1 MANKSIKFEIATPER
16 LVLSKDI
23 VQLVVPTTSGE
34 LAILADHIPLVSVL
48 KPGVLELKLNDGQI
62 EIISVS
68 GGFLE
73 VMRDK
78 IVILADTAERAVE
91 LDEKR
96 IEEAKARAEARQKE
110 VTNVDDVQFANISAQ
125 LDKELA
131 RYKALNR
138 WRRLKGIDKN

>member
-1 MANKSIKFEIATPER
+1 MANKFIKFEIATPER

-23 VQLVVPTTSGE
+23 VQVVVPTTSGE
-34 LAILADHIPLVSVL
+34 LTILADHIPLVSVL
-48 KPGVLELKLNDGQI
+48 KPGVLELKLDDGQI

-110 VTNVDDVQFANISAQ
+110 VNNVDDVQFANISAQ

-138 WRRLKGIDKN
+138 WRRLRGIDKN